1 MAMENPTSM
10 ICPIDTSKYKKDYT
24 GGTRNTYGILRESP
38 QISSGS

>member
-10 ICPIDTSKYKKDYT
+10 ICPIDTSKDYT